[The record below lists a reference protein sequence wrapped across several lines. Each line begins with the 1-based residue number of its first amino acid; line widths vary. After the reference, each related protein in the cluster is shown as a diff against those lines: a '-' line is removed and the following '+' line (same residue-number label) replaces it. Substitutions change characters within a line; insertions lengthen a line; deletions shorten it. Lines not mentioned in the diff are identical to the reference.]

1 MKRISLI
8 VCLMLLLLFTGCATN
23 YYNLPAEQVVERV
36 KVLGVAPI
44 IVDGD
49 SDIRFPQKEELVT
62 LLTNANR
69 INERHLLR
77 LLKNTDS
84 FYAVTMTDADP
95 RALFA
100 SLVQRRER
108 RDDAAIQYNKYF
120 WKADALQDYLKKNNL
135 DALLLVVISGI
146 TRAEKIYG
154 TAMLDSFETDY
165 NYLSMTAQMVDDKG
179 VVIWEYPNFRQRSLS
194 YVPLLNLQ
202 YPDFEYAKANMSSM
216 APVRFKTIEG
226 IKRALDR
233 RRLDFLRRETGDVDI
248 YLTQFEEIASLIK
261 LDRTSKPLPPTAPA
275 QQAPVREQPR

>member
-1 MKRISLI
+1 MKRFALI
-8 VCLMLLLLFTGCATN
+8 VCLMLLSLSTGCAAN
-23 YYNLPAEQVVERV
+23 HYNLPAEQVVERV

-44 IVDGD
+44 MVDAD

-69 INERHLLR
+69 INERHLVR

-100 SLVQRRER
+100 GLVQRRER

-120 WKADALQDYLKKNNL
+120 WKADALGDYLKKNNL

-146 TRAEKIYG
+146 TRPEKIYG

-165 NYLSMTAQMVDDKG
+165 NYLSMTAQMLDSRG

-194 YVPLLNLQ
+194 YAPLLNLQ
-202 YPDFEYAKANMSSM
+202 YPDFEYAKANMSGTV
-216 APVRFKTIEG
+216 PVRFKTMEG

-261 LDRTSKPLPPTAPA
+261 LDRATKPVPPVVPA
-275 QQAPVREQPR
+275 QQAPAKEQTK